1 MKKIAV
7 VHAFEAEQITLP
19 SNSDMEVKQFICGCG
34 KAKAAAAT
42 MKIVLTYKPDF
53 VLNVGTAGSC
63 NHPIGEILVCNSFL
77 DRNLLPLVEFGL
89 EAKISIDTNNE
100 VAQKLIS
107 GCTLSTCNTGDNFV
121 YEPFGDGDVC
131 DMEAFAIAQVCK
143 SESVPMIAIKYV
155 TDIVGQNSVQMWED
169 KLADARK
176 ALTNFLNYRL
186 QS

>member
-42 MKIVLTYKPDF
+42 MKIVLTYKPDI
-53 VLNVGTAGSC
+53 VVNVGTAGSC
-63 NHPIGEILVCNSFL
+63 NHQVGDILVCNTFV

-89 EAKISIDTNNE
+89 EAKISVDTNND
-100 VAQKLIS
+100 VAQKLVS
-107 GCTLSTCNTGDNFV
+107 GSTLGTCNTGDNFV

-131 DMEAFAIAQVCK
+131 DMEAFAIAQVCQ
-143 SESVPMIAIKYV
+143 SENVPMIALKYV
-155 TDIVGQNSVQMWED
+155 TDIVGQNSLKIWEE

-176 ALTNFLNYRL
+176 ALTEFWIEKFK
-186 QS
+186 

>member
-1 MKKIAV
+1 MKRIAV

-19 SNSDMEVKQFICGCG
+19 SNSDIEIKQFICGCG